1 LRQLRH
7 GICRTSLAVSALG
20 IMRYCL
26 GFFVNVKP
34 ILFSLPYVVSIAKQ
48 AAQPRAAVFGA
59 GGVLKA
65 FLNRDIKAAPT
76 AVLCTFPP

>member
-1 LRQLRH
+1 VDCFLKKWKPQQ
-7 GICRTSLAVSALG
+7 SPPV
-20 IMRYCL
+20 L

-34 ILFSLPYVVSIAKQ
+34 ILFSLPYVIRIAKQ
-48 AAQPRAAVFGA
+48 AAQLRVTVFGA
-59 GGVLKA
+59 GGVPKA

>member
-1 LRQLRH
+1 VDCFLKKWKPQQSPPVLR
-7 GICRTSLAVSALG
+7 

-34 ILFSLPYVVSIAKQ
+34 ILFRLPCIVSIAKQ
-48 AAQPRAAVFGA
+48 AAQLRVTVFGA
-59 GGVLKA
+59 GGVPKA

>member
-1 LRQLRH
+1 VDCFLKKWKPQQSPPVL
-7 GICRTSLAVSALG
+7 SL
-20 IMRYCL
+20 
-26 GFFVNVKP
+26 FVNVKL

-59 GGVLKA
+59 GGVPKA
-65 FLNRDIKAAPT
+65 FLNRDIKAAST